1 MGTAQAPKPST
12 VWPNGQKPKVGDLA
26 RSKDVGRQGRAIHVW
41 EACPEC
47 GTERWVKRNARGT
60 LCVSC
65 GIRQHS
71 FGKQNPRWNP
81 TGKTVTK
88 SGIRVS
94 IDESHPYFCMAH
106 RCACSYAVLEH
117 RLVMA
122 EHLGRPLKPTE
133 VVHHID
139 GNNLNNELSNL
150 LLLPSQAMHTAYT
163 MMQGELHRLEEELLM
178 VKQRVTL
185 LEAENVLLRMQ
196 LGMQGIGN
204 PVLSG
209 DAETSPKC
217 VETID
222 HPSHEDEEIVHP
234 PRKLEEQDA

>member
-12 VWPNGQKPKVGDLA
+12 VWPNGVKPNIGDLA

-47 GTERWVKRNARGT
+47 RTERWVKRNARGT
-60 LCVSC
+60 LCTSC
-65 GIRQHS
+65 AIRQHS
-71 FGKQNPRWNP
+71 FGRQNPRWNP
-81 TGKTVTK
+81 AGKTITK
-88 SGIRVS
+88 SGIRVR

-106 RCACSYAVLEH
+106 KCACSYAVLEH

-150 LLLPSQAMHTAYT
+150 LLLPSQAMHTSYT
-163 MMQGELHRLEEELLM
+163 LMQTQLRKLEEELLV

-185 LEAENVLLRMQ
+185 LEADNVLLRSQ
-196 LGMQGIGN
+196 LSTRGIGN
-204 PVLSG
+204 PELSG
-209 DAETSPKC
+209 GTEISPKC

-234 PRKLEEQDA
+234 TRKLEESDA

>member
-1 MGTAQAPKPST
+1 MGMPPSKM
-12 VWPNGQKPKVGDLA
+12 WPDGKRPSIGDIA
-26 RSKDVGRQGRAIHVW
+26 TSKSIGRQGRAIHIW
-41 EACPEC
+41 EACPSC
-47 GTERWVKRNARGT
+47 GEERWIKRNTSGS
-60 LCVSC
+60 LCKAC
-65 GIRQHS
+65 ACRRHS
-71 FGKQNPRWNP
+71 MGEGNRRWNSSR
-81 TGKTVTK
+81 KTITK
-88 SGIRVS
+88 SGVRVYV
-94 IDESHPYFCMAH
+94 DQNHPYFCMAG
-106 RCACSYAVLEH
+106 RCSKGHAILEH

-122 EHLGRPLKPTE
+122 ESLGRPLKRQE

-150 LLLPSQAMHTAYT
+150 LLLPSQSMHTAYT
-163 MMQGELHRLEEELLM
+163 MMQNELRRIENELLM

-196 LGMQGIGN
+196 LSTQGIGN
-204 PVLSG
+204 PELSG
-209 DAETSPKC
+209 DAMSSLKC

>member
-1 MGTAQAPKPST
+1 
-12 VWPNGQKPKVGDLA
+12 
-26 RSKDVGRQGRAIHVW
+26 
-41 EACPEC
+41 
-47 GTERWVKRNARGT
+47 
-60 LCVSC
+60 
-65 GIRQHS
+65 
-71 FGKQNPRWNP
+71 
-81 TGKTVTK
+81 
-88 SGIRVS
+88 
-94 IDESHPYFCMAH
+94 MAH
-106 RCACSYAVLEH
+106 KCACSFAVLEH

-163 MMQGELHRLEEELLM
+163 MMQNELCRLEGELLT

-196 LGMQGIGN
+196 LSTQGIGN

-209 DAETSPKC
+209 DTEMSPKC

-222 HPSHEDEEIVHP
+222 CPPHEGEEIVHP